1 MKTIGKARASR
12 YPLDWPFKQIPSPY
26 EQALPSGRAFL
37 FIPFILAVVIVW
49 PFNIISNPYE
59 WPFRQEGLSF
69 LGNYIHFGSCKEAG
83 INLGNT
89 ELALYFYRLP

>member
-12 YPLDWPFKQIPSPY
+12 YPLDWPF
-26 EQALPSGRAFL
+26 
-37 FIPFILAVVIVW
+37 
-49 PFNIISNPYE
+49 NIISNPYE
-59 WPFRQEGLSF
+59 RPFRQEGLSF